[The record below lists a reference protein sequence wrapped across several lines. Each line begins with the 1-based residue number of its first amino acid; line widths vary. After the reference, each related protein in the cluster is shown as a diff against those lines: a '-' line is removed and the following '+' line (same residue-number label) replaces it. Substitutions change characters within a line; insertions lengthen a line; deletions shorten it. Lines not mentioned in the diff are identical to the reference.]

1 MENSWADISDH
12 NSTFTAHTSSA
23 TKSAVKAIAVRVF
36 AVAVITGLI
45 GGKAWLMQQ
54 EHQYHIAQLQ
64 TAAELDQAAPT
75 APPAFVATEPTD
87 PK

>member
-45 GGKAWLMQQ
+45 GGEAWLMQQ
-54 EHQYHIAQLQ
+54 ERQYHIVQFQVAGEQ
-64 TAAELDQAAPT
+64 DQP
-75 APPAFVATEPTD
+75 APPAFAVTEPTD

>member
-1 MENSWADISDH
+1 MENSWAQTSNH
-12 NSTFTAHTSSA
+12 NSTLNARTSSA

-54 EHQYHIAQLQ
+54 ERQYHIVQFQVAGEQ
-64 TAAELDQAAPT
+64 DQP
-75 APPAFVATEPTD
+75 APPAFAVTEPTD